1 MQLGNAFS
9 LTAIGC
15 RVLRMSLKVFV
26 GRYITW
32 FLERTA
38 IRTDVDANPFLLL
51 SHLQDLSGHMGT
63 PPGANSGNRCPP
75 GINR

>member
-9 LTAIGC
+9 LTTIGC

-32 FLERTA
+32 FLERIA

-51 SHLQDLSGHMGT
+51 SHLQDLS
-63 PPGANSGNRCPP
+63 
-75 GINR
+75 